1 LIMPIGHIGAGMVL
15 GWLWLRTESI
25 WMVSL
30 AHGALNNWGQ
40 YAFKYMQGFGEW
52 DVYLLSAGNLALFA
66 LGSLLVARGLRS
78 VSRTLERAEAT
89 DAG

>member
-1 LIMPIGHIGAGMVL
+1 
-15 GWLWLRTESI
+15 
-25 WMVSL
+25 
-30 AHGALNNWGQ
+30 
-40 YAFKYMQGFGEW
+40 MQGFGEW

-66 LGSLLVARGLRS
+66 LGSLLVARGLRL